1 MKSHLKRLITP
12 KSWTLLKKQEKFVVR
27 PRPGAHPV
35 KVSMPINLLLKAA
48 GYAATTSEVKK
59 ILNTKEVLV
68 DGRRVKEHKFPVGL
82 MDIITIKDTSN
93 ALRVVLDIKG
103 RLKAVPVE
111 KDEANLKL
119 CRVKKK
125 TMVKNGKIQLNL
137 SDNRNILADRKDIKT
152 GDTVLIT
159 VPFQEIKEHFP
170 LEKGALICL
179 IGGKNI
185 GHRGVVES
193 IDGRKLVYIEAKKKH
208 ESMKKYA
215 FVVGKGKEAIKID

>member
-1 MKSHLKRLITP
+1 MKSHLKRLVTP

-27 PRPGAHPV
+27 PRPGAHPA
-35 KVSMPINLLLKAA
+35 KISMPVALLLKTL
-48 GYAATTSEVKK
+48 GYASTTSEVKK

-68 DGRRVKEHKFPVGL
+68 DGRRIKEHKFPVGL
-82 MDIITIKDTSN
+82 MDVVAIKDTN
-93 ALRVVLDIKG
+93 DALRIVIDTKG

-125 TMVKNGKIQLNL
+125 TAVNNGKIQLNL
-137 SDNRNILADRKDIKT
+137 SDNRNILSDKTSIKA

-170 LEKGALICL
+170 LEKGAMIYLV
-179 IGGKNI
+179 GGKNM
-185 GHRGVVES
+185 GHRGIVES
-193 IDGRKLVYIEAKKKH
+193 IEGGKLIYTESKKTH
-208 ESMKKYA
+208 ESLKKYA
-215 FVVGKGKEAIKID
+215 FVVGKGKEAIKLE